1 MGKKKQEMEYRY
13 YEMPEDSFV
22 FALTGKSWIRI
33 YGEGIDTLHFH
44 NYMEIGLC
52 HEGTGD
58 MIYEDKTYIFKPGC
72 FTIIPPNYPHTTN
85 SVPGTYGFW
94 EYLFVDCDGLMNQV
108 CNNKTDAARSLLDQL
123 YRRAYFFN
131 PGERPELL
139 DYIQK
144 LFIEQT
150 EKRALY
156 KTESNALLTLMM
168 LDVIRISE
176 SMNIA
181 EEKSAAAE
189 KKDASSRRDKDARY
203 KEFNNGNL
211 NTAEIQNPETER
223 LRPAIQ
229 YIKEHY
235 MEEIYIGKLA
245 DVCALSETHFRRLFH
260 ECTHLSPLEYINSV
274 RIHNACVILRSTNKT
289 IRNVA
294 FDTGFTSVSTFQRN
308 FQKYV
313 GMATH
318 EWRNHPE
325 NYEYKLLQYKIN
337 TYEGW

>member
-1 MGKKKQEMEYRY
+1 MAKKKEEMQYRY
-13 YEMPEDSFV
+13 YEMPEDAYV

-33 YGEGIDTLHFH
+33 YGEGIDSLHFH
-44 NYMEIGLC
+44 NYMEIGIC

-58 MIYEDKTYIFKPGC
+58 MVFDDKTYIFHPGC
-72 FTIIPPNYPHTTN
+72 YTIIPPNYPHTTN

-94 EYLFVDCDGLMNQV
+94 EYLFIDCEGLFNMTF
-108 CNNKTDAARSLLDQL
+108 KKEPDTARKLLDQL
-123 YRRAYFFN
+123 YRKAYYFG
-131 PGERPELL
+131 PGERPEIL
-139 DYIQK
+139 K
-144 LFIEQT
+144 NIEDIFKELE
-150 EKRALY
+150 EKKMLY
-156 KTESNALLTLMM
+156 KAQCNSLLVHL
-168 LDVIRISE
+168 LLEVVRISE
-176 SMNIA
+176 EPRTGIA
-181 EEKSAAAE
+181 GTTSAENDAEDGSSEKDGS
-189 KKDASSRRDKDARY
+189 Y
-203 KEFNNGNL
+203 KELRNADL
-211 NTAEIQNPETER
+211 QTMDTHNPEAER

-235 MEEIYIGKLA
+235 MEEIYVGTLA

-274 RIHNACVILRSTNKT
+274 RIHNACVILRSTDKT
-289 IRNVA
+289 IRSVA

-308 FQKYV
+308 FRRYV

>member
-181 EEKSAAAE
+181 EEKSAAAD
-189 KKDASSRRDKDARY
+189 KKDSTSSGDMDVHY